1 LKYRKLKLHLFSHCR
16 KSVVAKIGALAG
28 ERFRRQVPL
37 PAARCNN
44 WSGWI
49 NNHHPS
55 GNASSEVEKL
65 SASELDSICIG
76 GTVTKLR
83 CKDEKGEPFHDLIN
97 VISGDKTYV
106 YTCQSPGEGA
116 SCTVVDAVLGKCP
129 DFSIQFYCD
138 CTITTHAPAL
148 ATHTSS
154 RVTGSSLA
162 ITTQGKLNT
171 KTSEHAAFVSSPV
184 ASTPHSSTSPGLDP
198 GNGSF
203 FIPVVYRDVNSRFC
217 VQRN

>member
-1 LKYRKLKLHLFSHCR
+1 
-16 KSVVAKIGALAG
+16 VAKKSALAG
-28 ERFRRQVPL
+28 ERFRRQGPFS
-37 PAARCNN
+37 AARCNN

-83 CKDEKGEPFHDLIN
+83 CKDEKGEPFHDKVN
-97 VISGDKTYV
+97 VTSGDKTYV

-138 CTITTHAPAL
+138 CTITTHALAP
-148 ATHTSS
+148 ATHTTS

-171 KTSEHAAFVSSPV
+171 LTPDHTASVSSPV
-184 ASTPHSSTSPGLDP
+184 ASTPHSPTSPGLDP
-198 GNGSF
+198 ENGSY
-203 FIPVVYRDVNSRFC
+203 FIPAVHRDFNSRFY
-217 VQRN
+217 VQSN